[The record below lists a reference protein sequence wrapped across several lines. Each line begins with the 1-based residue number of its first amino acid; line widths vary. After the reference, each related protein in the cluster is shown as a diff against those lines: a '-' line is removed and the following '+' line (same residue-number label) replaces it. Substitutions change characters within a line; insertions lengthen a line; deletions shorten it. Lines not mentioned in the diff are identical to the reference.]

1 MHNGNTRHFANLWR
15 RFCLC
20 AMGICAVGVAQRV
33 AAQVQVRHEEGLV
46 HGFLVLRTMEGEII
60 ADGDLI
66 QNVSGSKVTSE
77 LVFHFKDGS
86 LHDDKVV
93 YTQKRSFRFISEHLV
108 QKGPSFERA
117 IDMTVDGNTGMATVR
132 YNEKGEDKT
141 ETEHLKLPPDV
152 ANGMQLVLLKNILPS
167 MPETKFGFVAAT
179 PKPRLVKLV
188 ITPQGEE
195 TFTTGEAKR
204 KAMHYLVK
212 VDIGGITGA
221 FADLLGKR
229 PPDTNVWILE
239 GEAPAFVKSE
249 GPLAMGGPVWRIE
262 LVSPVWSGNDRKTDK
277 GSPAHP

>member
-1 MHNGNTRHFANLWR
+1 MHYRDIMKKTSCGDFWR
-15 RFCLC
+15 RLYLC
-20 AMGICAVGVAQRV
+20 AMGICAVLFASCA
-33 AAQVQVRHEEGLV
+33 AAQVQVRHAEGLL
-46 HGFLVLRTMEGEII
+46 HGFLVLRTMEGETI
-60 ADGDLI
+60 ANGDLI
-66 QNVSGSKVTSE
+66 QNVSGDKVTSE

-93 YTQKRSFRFISEHLV
+93 YTQRRSFRFVSEHLV

-117 IDMTVDGNTGMATVR
+117 IEMTVDGNTGMATVH

-152 ANGMQLVLLKNILPS
+152 GNGMQLVLLKNILPS
-167 MPETKFGFVAAT
+167 TPETKIGFVAAT
-179 PKPRLVKLV
+179 PKPRLVTLV

-195 TFTTGEAKR
+195 TFTTGEEKR

-212 VDIGGITGA
+212 IDIGGITGA

-262 LVSPVWSGNDRKTDK
+262 LVSPVWPRSDRKSDK
-277 GSPAHP
+277 